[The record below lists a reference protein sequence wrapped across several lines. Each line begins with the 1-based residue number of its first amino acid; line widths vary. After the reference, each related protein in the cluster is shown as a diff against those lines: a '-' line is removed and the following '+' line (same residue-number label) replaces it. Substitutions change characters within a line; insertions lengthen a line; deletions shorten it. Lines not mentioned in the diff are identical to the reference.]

1 MEFTEPGLRVKN
13 AEKNAAIQE
22 GIRGRNATS
31 GISDHARI

>member
-13 AEKNAAIQE
+13 AEKMQQSKRVS
-22 GIRGRNATS
+22 RGRNATS